1 MESRSIQRVQWSRGL
16 THACDGAVPSPAQI
30 AHLHAGLAVDI
41 LVIAAI
47 TEYFRSL

>member
-1 MESRSIQRVQWSRGL
+1 
-16 THACDGAVPSPAQI
+16 
-30 AHLHAGLAVDI
+30 VDI